1 MAHSNSNIHKS
12 AIIQKGAKI
21 APDVII
27 GPFCSIGKDVEI
39 KSGCR
44 LESNIILKGKILIE
58 EGVKIFSFAAIG
70 CDESDIHIGTKT
82 HIREFTQIGVQ
93 DDQNKSFKKII
104 IGANNFLMG
113 YVQVLSGVE
122 LGDFC
127 IVTNAVRLYENVKC
141 EERVIIGG
149 FTSIEANNTI
159 GTGAMIGGASVVNS
173 DIPPFML
180 VEGNKATIKGLNVI
194 GLRRRLEN
202 RGDIEDI
209 KAVFKKI
216 LGDGA
221 DKILAQEIADTNTNE
236 FIKKLASFVASSNL

>member
-1 MAHSNSNIHKS
+1 MENSNIHKS
-12 AIIQKGAKI
+12 AIIEKGAKI
-21 APDVII
+21 AHDVII

-44 LESNIILKGKILIE
+44 LESNIILKGKIVIE

-70 CDESDIHIGTKT
+70 CSESDIQIGTKT

-93 DDQNKSFKKII
+93 DDENKSFKKIK

-180 VEGNKATIKGLNVI
+180 VEGNRATIKGLNVI

-221 DKILAQEIADTNTNE
+221 DKILAQEIADTNPNE